1 MIQPAKVLEI
11 TRVNLVRQFRD
22 RSDLFFV
29 FVLPTLIIFALGL
42 QFGGP
47 SSARL
52 GVVAPTGDEAADTL
66 VELLAADGARFEIR
80 SIADEAALRE
90 QVERGML
97 EAGVVIPD
105 GLSEALEGTGTA
117 EIRYLGTTDSLTL
130 GLRAPVEAAIARVAA
145 TTTAARIAVAEGA
158 GDWDAASAAAAAGY
172 GDMPGVEVE
181 VSVVGDPG
189 LFAGFSQYTFGAST
203 QLVMFMFL
211 ISMAMAARL
220 VHTKQLG
227 ISRRMVSTPT
237 SLSTIVAGEAFGR
250 LGIALLQAAFIVAMT
265 AIVFNV
271 SWGDPIA
278 AAAIIIAFGVV
289 AAAVAM
295 LIGAM
300 AGNPD
305 QAASLGV
312 FLGLSLG
319 ALGGCMIPI
328 QTMPEVMQ
336 QVSRFIPHSWALLG
350 LQSLITD
357 GGGIGS
363 VATNLVVL
371 VGFGVV
377 LMTLAVWRFRKAIAG

>member
-1 MIQPAKVLEI
+1 MFQPAKVLEI

-29 FVLPTLIIFALGL
+29 FVMPTLIIFALGL

-52 GVVAPTGDEAADTL
+52 GVVAPIGDEAADTL
-66 VELLAADGARFEIR
+66 VDLLAADGARFEIR

-105 GLSEALEGTGTA
+105 GFSEALEGTGTA

-289 AAAVAM
+289 AAAAAM
-295 LIGAM
+295 LVGAM

-305 QAASLGV
+305 QAGSLGV

-357 GGGIGS
+357 GGGIDS
-363 VATNLVVL
+363 VATNLAVL
-371 VGFGVV
+371 AAFGVV